1 MIFHQLNDKSRN
13 NVASALSINP
23 FFVQDYQVAAKN
35 YNLQKLIKIIA
46 LLKEYDLKSKGVNN
60 ISTSDGELL
69 KELLFKILH

>member
-1 MIFHQLNDKSRN
+1 M
-13 NVASALSINP
+13 ASALSVSP
-23 FFVQDYQVAAKN
+23 FFVQDYTVAAKN
-35 YNLQKLIKIIA
+35 YSLQKLIRIIA

>member
-1 MIFHQLNDKSRN
+1 
-13 NVASALSINP
+13 
-23 FFVQDYQVAAKN
+23 VQDYQVAARN
-35 YNLQKLIKIIA
+35 YSLQNLIKIID